1 MPNSFDLPSAH
12 LREKYVPLRKS
23 PIARAVATPLRFGPP
38 SLDIQFADKMIVSVP
53 GDRGGWTCAYVER
66 EVFPEFSPA

>member
-1 MPNSFDLPSAH
+1 MPSSFDLPLAH
-12 LREKYVPLRKS
+12 LRVLDIPFRKS
-23 PIARAVATPLRFGPP
+23 PIARAVATPLKLGPP